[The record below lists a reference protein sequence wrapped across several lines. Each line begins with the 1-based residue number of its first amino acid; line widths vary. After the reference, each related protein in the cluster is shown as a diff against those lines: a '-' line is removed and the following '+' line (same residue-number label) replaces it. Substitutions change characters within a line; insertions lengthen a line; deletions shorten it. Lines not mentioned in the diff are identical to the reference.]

1 MPKLEQRMAETIFE
15 IKADGKEEKKQRIVG
30 HAAVF
35 DDPAPETYGF
45 IEKIAPGAFT
55 NALKTSDTR
64 ALYNHNSDKVLGR
77 KSAETLVLGEDE
89 VGLWYEITPGSR
101 SYEKDLIESLDR
113 GDIKESSFQFVVE
126 VEEWD
131 ESGDIPVRT
140 IIKVSELR
148 DVSPVT
154 FPWYPTTE
162 SGLRSK
168 EEILTN
174 HKKEKSD
181 QKRAQNKRA
190 LSLYKKKIKLN
201 ERKCK

>member
-1 MPKLEQRMAETIFE
+1 MAETIFE
-15 IKADGKEEKKQRIVG
+15 IKADGKEEKKQKIVG

-55 NALKTSDTR
+55 DALKTSDTR
-64 ALYNHNSDKVLGR
+64 ALYNHNSDKILGR
-77 KSAETLVLGEDE
+77 KSAGNLTLGEDD

-101 SYEKDLIESLDR
+101 SYETDLIESLNR

-126 VEEWD
+126 KEEWD

-140 IIKVSELR
+140 IIKASELR

-181 QKRAQNKRA
+181 QKRAQNKMS

>member
-15 IKADGKEEKKQRIVG
+15 IKADGKEEKKQKIVG
-30 HAAVF
+30 YAAMF
-35 DDPAPETYGF
+35 DDSAPETYGF

-55 NALKTSDTR
+55 GALKNSDTR
-64 ALYNHNSDKVLGR
+64 ALFNHNPDKILGR
-77 KSAETLVLGEDE
+77 KSAGNLTIEEDDN
-89 VGLWYEITPGSR
+89 GLWYEISPGSR
-101 SYEKDLIESLDR
+101 SYETDLIESLDR

-131 ESGDIPVRT
+131 ESGDVPIRT

-181 QKRAQNKRA
+181 QKRAQNKRS